1 MLTSIRLENFK
12 CFEFLE
18 LQPRRITV
26 LIGPNGAGKSSVLQ
40 ALMFLRQSLGHEDP
54 QWQGPFVNLV
64 GFQQALRSGAG
75 ERNLLLSFGERVTS
89 TKMFSASRTEW
100 NSRIMD

>member
-12 CFEFLE
+12 CFELLE

-40 ALMFLRQSLGHEDP
+40 ALMFLRQSLGQEEP

-64 GFQQALRSGAG
+64 DFSRKHSAVALRMRELAIAIEGARG
-75 ERNLLLSFGERVTS
+75 LKRHET
-89 TKMFSASRTEW
+89 
-100 NSRIMD
+100 